1 MIRND
6 TSVSILSL
14 VVLVLVPLPS
24 RAQQHRHASPYAELQ
39 DREIKALSQ
48 GEIEGLLRGEGMGMA
63 LPAELHGY
71 PGPRH
76 VLDLADEL
84 GLSEAQRSRVREIF
98 ETMHEGAAS
107 LGREIVELERELDAA
122 FAERTVTR
130 EELERLVARIG
141 GRRADLRTVHLGA
154 HLELRSVLTEA
165 QRARY
170 GELRGYGHRR

>member
-14 VVLVLVPLPS
+14 VVLVLLPLPS

-39 DREIKALSQ
+39 DREVKALSQ
-48 GEIEGLLRGEGMGMA
+48 GEIDGLLRGEGMGMA

-84 GLSEAQRSRVREIF
+84 GLSEAQRSRVRQIF
-98 ETMHEGAAS
+98 ETMHERATT
-107 LGREIVELERELDAA
+107 LGRVIVELERELDAA
-122 FAERTVTR
+122 FAERRVTS
-130 EELERLVARIG
+130 EGLGRLVSRIG
-141 GRRADLRTVHLGA
+141 SRKAELRTVHLDA
-154 HLELRSVLTEA
+154 HLTLDPVLTEA

-170 GELRGYGHRR
+170 AELRGYGHRR